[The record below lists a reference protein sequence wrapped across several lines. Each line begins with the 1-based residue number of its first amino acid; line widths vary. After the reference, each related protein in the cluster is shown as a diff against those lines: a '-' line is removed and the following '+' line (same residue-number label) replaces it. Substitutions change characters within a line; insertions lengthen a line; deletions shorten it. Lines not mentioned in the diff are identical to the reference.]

1 MVGRYGD
8 AQLFISKR
16 DICDKI
22 KNRKDN
28 WSALIF
34 VLSYSNSETN
44 IFLYAFD
51 SSTKESSICIGILRE
66 NILKYNHCFRV
77 YISRNNN
84 KDFINVTCHI
94 SLAKRIYFF
103 NILDGFVVY
112 CKNYCT
118 AKINYLFL

>member
-1 MVGRYGD
+1 MVERYGD

-44 IFLYAFD
+44 IFKVYFCMHL
-51 SSTKESSICIGILRE
+51 ILNQVRR
-66 NILKYNHCFRV
+66 KAV
-77 YISRNNN
+77 YVLV
-84 KDFINVTCHI
+84 F
-94 SLAKRIYFF
+94 
-103 NILDGFVVY
+103 
-112 CKNYCT
+112 
-118 AKINYLFL
+118 

>member
-1 MVGRYGD
+1 MVGGYGD

-44 IFLYAFD
+44 IF
-51 SSTKESSICIGILRE
+51 K
-66 NILKYNHCFRV
+66 V
-77 YISRNNN
+77 YFCMHLIQVR
-84 KDFINVTCHI
+84 KK
-94 SLAKRIYFF
+94 A
-103 NILDGFVVY
+103 VY
-112 CKNYCT
+112 V
-118 AKINYLFL
+118 LVF

>member
-34 VLSYSNSETN
+34 YSNSETN
-44 IFLYAFD
+44 IF
-51 SSTKESSICIGILRE
+51 K
-66 NILKYNHCFRV
+66 V
-77 YISRNNN
+77 YFCMHLIQVRR
-84 KDFINVTCHI
+84 K
-94 SLAKRIYFF
+94 A
-103 NILDGFVVY
+103 VY
-112 CKNYCT
+112 V
-118 AKINYLFL
+118 LVF